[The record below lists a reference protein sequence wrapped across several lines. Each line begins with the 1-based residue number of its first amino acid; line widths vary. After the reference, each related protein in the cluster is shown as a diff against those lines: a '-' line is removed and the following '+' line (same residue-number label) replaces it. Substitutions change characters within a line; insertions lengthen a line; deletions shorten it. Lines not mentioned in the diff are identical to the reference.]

1 MPTLDFSLKRMCEL
15 VGRDLT
21 IPQLEDDLQWIALDI
36 EGIDYDN
43 KIIKIEYQPNRPDY
57 SSPEGIARALKGY
70 YEMEMGLA
78 EFEITE
84 NPELVCKVDPKV
96 KDVRPYI
103 VMCAIKDIHM
113 DDEQVATLM
122 NIQEA
127 LHNVLGRG
135 RKKVAIG
142 VHDFDKVHAPYR
154 YTTVKPDE
162 VKFRPLQMERLEMT
176 PEEILEE
183 HPKGI
188 AYAHI
193 VNKFDEYPMIFDR
206 DDNVISFPPVINGV
220 LTAVTDKTTN
230 ILLDLTGTDL
240 RAVTYSMNIMVT
252 TFADMGGTIE
262 SAKVISFDGTEK
274 LYPDLSPTKWTIS
287 EKYINSYTGL
297 KMSTKE
303 MTNCLEK
310 CRMEVSPGK
319 KKGTLDVLVPAYR
332 ADFLHVVD
340 FTEEVATGFNYKNIE
355 PILPDTGSVMG
366 MYHPWFKLQDKA
378 KQILVG
384 AGYLETI
391 NFKLT
396 SRESYAALKIPFD
409 EKNSIILDNPVT
421 KDYNTTRSLLMPVLM
436 KLLQFNRSEE
446 KPIKIFEVGDVI
458 EFDKSAETG
467 AVQKLHAC
475 ALTHHASAE
484 FTEIR
489 SVLDFLVQ
497 TLGEWDSLEVKPITN
512 PTFIPG
518 RTGEIWLKGTNVGL
532 IGELHPEVLE
542 NFGLKY
548 PVAIFEINLSV
559 LLTKEEQKLE

>member
-1 MPTLDFSLKRMCEL
+1 MPTLDFSLTRMCEL
-15 VGRDLT
+15 VGKNLT
-21 IPQLEDDLQWIALDI
+21 IEQLEDDLQWIALDI

-70 YEMEMGLA
+70 YELEMGLA
-78 EFEITE
+78 QFDIKE
-84 NPELVCKVDPKV
+84 NPELVCNVDEKI
-96 KDVRPYI
+96 KDVRPFI

-142 VHDFDKVHAPYR
+142 VHDFDKVKPPYR

-162 VKFRPLQMERLEMT
+162 IKFRPLQMERLEMT
-176 PEEILEE
+176 PKEILEE

-193 VNKFDEYPMIFDR
+193 VNKFAEYPVIFDK

-220 LTAVTDKTTN
+220 LTTVTDKTCN

-252 TFADMGGTIE
+252 TFADMGGKIE
-262 SAKVISFDGTEK
+262 SAKVIDFNGKEK
-274 LYPDLSPTKWTIS
+274 LYPDLTPTKWIIR
-287 EKYINSYTGL
+287 EKYINSYIGL
-297 KMSTKE
+297 NLSTEK

-310 CRMEVSPGK
+310 CRMNVSPGK
-319 KKGTLDVLVPAYR
+319 IKGTLDVFVPAYR
-332 ADFLHVVD
+332 ADFLHEVD
-340 FTEEVATGFNYKNIE
+340 FTEEVATGYNYKNIE
-355 PILPDTGSVMG
+355 PILYDRGCTTGS
-366 MYHPWFKLQDKA
+366 YHPVFQLQDKV
-378 KQILVG
+378 KHILVG

-396 SRESYAALKIPFD
+396 SSESYAALNIPFN
-409 EKNSIILDNPVT
+409 EKENIILDNPVT
-421 KDYNTTRSLLMPVLM
+421 KEYNTIRSILMPVLM
-436 KLLQFNRSEE
+436 RLLQFNRSEE

-458 EFDKSAETG
+458 LYDKSSETG
-467 AVQKLHAC
+467 GVQKLHTC
-475 ALTHHASAE
+475 VLTHHVTAE

-518 RTGEIWLKGTNVGL
+518 RAGEIWLKGKKAGI

-548 PVAIFEINLSV
+548 PVAIFELDLSV

>member
-1 MPTLDFSLKRMCEL
+1 MCEL

-70 YEMEMGLA
+70 YEMELGLA
-78 EFEITE
+78 QFEINE

-142 VHDFDKVHAPYR
+142 VHDFDKVNPPYR

-162 VKFRPLQMERLEMT
+162 IKFRPLQMERLEMT

-188 AYAHI
+188 DYAHI

-206 DDNVISFPPVINGV
+206 DNNVISFPPVINGV
-220 LTAVTDKTTN
+220 LTTVTDTTTN

-252 TFADMGGTIE
+252 TFADMGGKVE
-262 SAKVISFDGTEK
+262 SAKVISYDGTEK
-274 LYPDLSPTKWTIS
+274 LYPDLSPTKWTIK
-287 EKYINSYTGL
+287 EKYINSYVGINL
-297 KMSTKE
+297 STE
-303 MTNCLEK
+303 EITNCLEK
-310 CRMEVSPGK
+310 CRMDVSPGK

-332 ADFLHVVD
+332 ADFLHEVD
-340 FTEEVATGFNYKNIE
+340 FTEEVATGYNYKNIE
-355 PILPDTGSVMG
+355 PILPDGGNSLGS
-366 MYHPWFKLQDKA
+366 YHPVFILQDKV

-384 AGYLETI
+384 AGYLETM

-409 EKNSIILDNPVT
+409 EKKNIILDNPVT
-421 KDYNTTRSLLMPVLM
+421 KDYNTTRSILMPVLM

-458 EFDKSAETG
+458 LYDKSSETG
-467 AVQKLHAC
+467 AIQKLHAC
-475 ALTHHASAE
+475 ALTHHAAAE

-518 RTGEIWLKGTNVGL
+518 RTGEIWLRGKNVGL

-548 PVAIFEINLSV
+548 PVAIFEIDLSV